1 MIEMADAP
9 SREAVE
15 AARAE
20 AVEVARMLDG
30 LNKVVPVQGVRESI
44 ALPGRTLDTVYY
56 GAEEKGAPLIFA
68 FHGGGFMFGGCAL
81 DDALWHAWRL
91 LLKANIV
98 SIGYRKGEEHPF
110 PAPVD
115 DAYDAIKYYLADQ
128 THDFDRD
135 RVAVMGNSAGG
146 NESAAVSILASRRNE
161 FRVGLQIL
169 VYPFLDSAT
178 PPEEK
183 NIDPAMT
190 PMYTFFNEAHAKSED
205 WTDPLVSPVFAR
217 PEDLEGLP
225 RAVVVLAEQDGLFD
239 EGQTYADMMQE
250 AGVRVDSMVAE
261 GMEHGYLEFSYR
273 GLEADYTPPGIVAA
287 GADGTLV
294 AQVART
300 MDFVKLHFEQWAGR

>member
-1 MIEMADAP
+1 MGESP

-20 AVEVARMLDG
+20 AVEASRMLDG

-44 ALPGRTLDTVYY
+44 ALSGRTLDTVYY
-56 GAEEKGAPLIFA
+56 AAEEKGAPLIFA

-81 DDALWHAWRL
+81 DDALWHAWRQ

-115 DAYDAIKYYLADQ
+115 DAYDAIAYYLADQ
-128 THDFDRD
+128 THDFDHG
-135 RVAVMGNSAGG
+135 RVAVMGNSAGA
-146 NESAAVSILASRRNE
+146 NESAAVSILANRRKE
-161 FRVGLQIL
+161 FAIGLQIL
-169 VYPFLDSAT
+169 IYPFVDSLT

-183 NIDPAMT
+183 SIDPMMTAM
-190 PMYTFFNEAHAKSED
+190 YSFFNQAHAREED
-205 WTDPLVSPVFAR
+205 WADALVSPVFAR
-217 PEDLEGLP
+217 REDLEGLP
-225 RAVVVLAEQDGLFD
+225 RAVVVLAERDGLFD

-250 AGVRVDSMVAE
+250 AGVRVDAMVAE
-261 GMEHGYLEFSYR
+261 GMEHGYLEFSFR
-273 GLEADYTPPGIVAA
+273 GLEEDYVPPGIVAA
-287 GADGTLV
+287 GADGTLA

-300 MDFVKLHFEQWAGR
+300 MDFVKLHFEDWAGR